1 VDARLRSLVTGKVY
15 LVGAG
20 PGDPGLFT
28 LKGKR
33 CLEQA
38 DVVIYDY
45 LANPRLLDYAP
56 AGALRVEV
64 GKHGGGAR
72 VSQDV
77 ITAMIIEHARAGRAV
92 VRLKGGDPFVFGR
105 GAEEAEAVRDAGL
118 DFEIVSGV
126 SSAIAVPA
134 YAGIPLT
141 HRLFASNVIF
151 TTGYEY
157 PTKEEPAVRWTEL
170 ARSGSTLVIFMAT
183 RQLQA
188 SMAKLAAGGLALH
201 TPVAVVRW
209 GTRASQHT
217 IIGTVGTIAGLAE
230 AEHLQPPAIAVV
242 GEVVRL
248 RERLNW
254 FERKPLFG
262 RRVVV
267 TRPRAQAAE
276 FAEQL
281 EAWGAEVI
289 PFPTIETVLPV
300 TLAALDDAL
309 RRATDFDWVVFTS
322 VNGVR
327 VFFDRLREIGADVRD
342 WHRARLA
349 AIGPQT
355 AKALQRYGVRVETIP
370 EEFRAEAVVAE
381 LVRAGVSGKRI
392 LLPRAA
398 AARDVLP
405 VQLREH
411 GAIVEEVATYT
422 TTMPAFA
429 PELRALLLDG
439 QADLVT
445 FTSSSTVQNFAAIF
459 QEQIPQVL
467 AHAAVGCI
475 GPVTADTA
483 RQLGIRVDI
492 QPQTYTI
499 PAFVAAIVQYY
510 TARSSAR
517 RRVE

>member
-1 VDARLRSLVTGKVY
+1 MTGRVY

-20 PGDPGLFT
+20 PGDPGLLT

-45 LANPRLLDYAP
+45 LANPRLLDHAP
-56 AGALRVEV
+56 PAAQRIEV
-64 GKHGGGAR
+64 GKHGGGAH
-72 VSQDV
+72 VEQSV
-77 ITAMIIEHARAGRAV
+77 ITALIIDHARAGRTV
-92 VRLKGGDPFVFGR
+92 VRLKGGDPCVFGR
-105 GAEEAEAVRDAGL
+105 GAEEAEAIRDAGL

-141 HRLFASNVIF
+141 HRHCASNVIF

-157 PTKEEPAVRWTEL
+157 PAKEEPAVRWAEL
-170 ARSGSTLVIFMAT
+170 ARSGSTLVVLMAT
-183 RQLQA
+183 RQLHA
-188 SMAKLAAGGLALH
+188 SMEKLMAGGLAAD

-209 GTRASQHT
+209 GTRAGQHT
-217 IIGTVGTIAGLAE
+217 ITGTVATIADRAE
-230 AEHLQPPAIAVV
+230 AERLQPPAIAVV

-248 RERLNW
+248 REKLNW

-262 RRVVV
+262 RRIVV
-267 TRPRAQAAE
+267 TRPRAQVAE
-276 FAEQL
+276 FAERL
-281 EAWGAEVI
+281 ETWGAEVI

-300 TLAALDDAL
+300 TLAGLDDAM
-309 RRATDFDWVVFTS
+309 RRAGDFDWVVFTS

-327 VFFDRLREIGADVRD
+327 VFFERLQEIGADVRD

-355 AKALQRYGVRVETIP
+355 AKALQRFCLRVETIP
-370 EEFRAEAVVAE
+370 EEFRAEAVVDA
-381 LVRAGVSGKRI
+381 LVHAGVAGKRI

-398 AARDVLP
+398 GARDILP
-405 VQLREH
+405 VRLREH
-411 GAIVEEVATYT
+411 GALVEEVATYT
-422 TTMPAFA
+422 TALPAVA
-429 PELRALLLDG
+429 SDARALLLDG

-445 FTSSSTVQNFAAIF
+445 FTSSSTVRNFAAIL
-459 QEQIPQVL
+459 QDQAERVL

-483 RQLGIRVDI
+483 RQLGFRVDI
-492 QPQTYTI
+492 QPRAYTI
-499 PAFVAAIVQYY
+499 PAFVEAIVQYY
-510 TARSSAR
+510 TERSHIAGR
-517 RRVE
+517 AD